1 MPKHVLGIAL
11 DTDSITL
18 VRLTGSI
25 KSYEVTLATQ
35 YRLPAVYPFRLFTVA
50 GGLMSYGVDL
60 EDLIRRAAAYVDRV
74 MITEIASPRSTPR
87 SPPLHASRT
96 LASIAESV
104 GLWAPATGHRV
115 MAVDWNCVTAL

>member
-1 MPKHVLGIAL
+1 MGVHRGAIIGAATRNKVP
-11 DTDSITL
+11 SIF
-18 VRLTGSI
+18 
-25 KSYEVTLATQ
+25 EVSFFA
-35 YRLPAVYPFRLFTVA
+35 RD
-50 GGLMSYGVDL
+50 GGLLSFGPNYPDFF
-60 EDLIRRAAAYVDRV
+60 RRAAAYVDRV